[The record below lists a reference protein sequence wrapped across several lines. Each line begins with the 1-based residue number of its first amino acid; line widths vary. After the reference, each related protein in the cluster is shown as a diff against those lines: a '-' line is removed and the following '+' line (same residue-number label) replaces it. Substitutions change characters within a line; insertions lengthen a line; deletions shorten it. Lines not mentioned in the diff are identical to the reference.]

1 MSVLAF
7 AGSAIQLV
15 PDGTLLFHLGL
26 IVVMVSLLNMTLL
39 KPMNRVLEERERRTR
54 GRFGEAQGVLASVD
68 DKMREYE
75 RRLREARANGYALLE
90 EERSAASQERER
102 KVSAVRAEAI
112 RWRDEEKED
121 LAKQGAE
128 ARVSL
133 VKDARV
139 RASEIT
145 GRILGREL
153 GRREH

>member
-1 MSVLAF
+1 MSLLAF

-39 KPMNRVLEERERRTR
+39 KPMNRVLKERERRTR

-75 RRLREARANGYALLE
+75 RRLREARASGYALLE
-90 EERSAASQERER
+90 AERSAASQEREQ
-102 KVSAVRAEAI
+102 KVSAVKAEAT
-112 RWRDEEKED
+112 RWRDGEKEA
-121 LAKQGAE
+121 LTAQGAA

-139 RASEIT
+139 RASEIS
-145 GRILGREL
+145 GRILGREI